1 MKSKIPT
8 SLRNSNSQAKSQI
21 KSQVKSQT
29 KTQAK
34 SQANTQLSTRAS
46 SPLSSTLKE
55 LESAL
60 NKWDEISSEP
70 VEAKLTEPKS
80 TRTSR
85 DSELISETKK
95 LLARLKNQLA
105 DLT

>member
-1 MKSKIPT
+1 MKQKSKP
-8 SLRNSNSQAKSQI
+8 RHNQ
-21 KSQVKSQT
+21 
-29 KTQAK
+29 
-34 SQANTQLSTRAS
+34 
-46 SPLSSTLKE
+46 LSSTLKE

-60 NKWDEISSEP
+60 NKWDEITSEP
-70 VEAKLTEPKS
+70 AEQPVTATQS
-80 TRTSR
+80 NRVAR